1 MNENQPTSKDF
12 NIEEANGVRTTT
24 IEIVKIST
32 DLEMIKDNSGTI
44 YDLETLH
51 FIVPKGG
58 KIVDAVKDAMGYLK
72 TQKDK
77 TKAELKYKGI
87 EVSFTRD
94 DKIKEI
100 LDRICAINDFIENDF
115 SANLNFSP
123 LQQ

>member
-1 MNENQPTSKDF
+1 MNENQLTSKDF

-32 DLEMIKDNSGTI
+32 DLEVIKDNSGTI

-87 EVSFTRD
+87 EVPFTRD

-100 LDRICAINDFIENDF
+100 LDRICAINDFIENDV

>member
-1 MNENQPTSKDF
+1 MNENQLTSKDF

-32 DLEMIKDNSGTI
+32 DLEVIKDNSGTI

-87 EVSFTRD
+87 EVPFTRD